1 MTTIIR
7 TLALPI
13 VSAGILAGAALGLA
27 GTAAA
32 QAQAPNGPGYSYA
45 PQTHAAPAA
54 TQAPGWQA
62 HHGPERAAILERR

>member
-1 MTTIIR
+1 MTRIIR

-13 VSAGILAGAALGLA
+13 VSAGVLGGAALGLA
-27 GTAAA
+27 GVAGA

-62 HHGPERAAILERR
+62 HHGPERVAVLEHR